1 MTALV
6 TGGAGFIGS
15 HLTEALCARG
25 IAVTVLDNLLLGA
38 ESNLAHIQGDLT
50 ILKGDICDREMLRKA
65 VQGKNWVFHFAAYPS
80 VPYSIE
86 HPELTNQ
93 INLDAT
99 LALLAECAAARVRR
113 VVFSSSSSVYG
124 DSAEVAR

>member
-1 MTALV
+1 M
-6 TGGAGFIGS
+6 
-15 HLTEALCARG
+15 
-25 IAVTVLDNLLLGA
+25 LDNLLLGA

-86 HPELTNQ
+86 HPELTTRQ
-93 INLDAT
+93 QAA
-99 LALLAECAAARVRR
+99 LALGAVPGLEPAAVDALRQATHSEDPRLMTNAAHLSCDLPDLKTAVLH
-113 VVFSSSSSVYG
+113 
-124 DSAEVAR
+124 